1 MEAISIGVLTGLIS
15 NALFKIICDQ
25 STLNFNNIKAKIS
38 ENLTATNFNI
48 PNIEDLNPA
57 IEELKDLDISEDDSP
72 KKIEKIILS
81 NNSLMENLSSFLKK
95 TNELSATSSVNKTVN
110 IRNSGSGN
118 INFGDINQ

>member
-95 TNELSATSSVNKTVN
+95 TNELSTNSSVNKTVN

>member
-1 MEAISIGVLTGLIS
+1 MEAISIGILTGLIS
-15 NALFKIICDQ
+15 NALFKIICEQ

-81 NNSLMENLSSFLKK
+81 NNSLMDNLSSFLKK
-95 TNELSATSSVNKTVN
+95 TNELSTTSSVNKTVN
-110 IRNSGSGN
+110 IQNSGSGN

>member
-25 STLNFNNIKAKIS
+25 SILNFNNIKAKIS

-95 TNELSATSSVNKTVN
+95 TNELSTTSSVNKTVN
-110 IRNSGSGN
+110 IQNSGSGN

>member
-1 MEAISIGVLTGLIS
+1 M
-15 NALFKIICDQ
+15 
-25 STLNFNNIKAKIS
+25 
-38 ENLTATNFNI
+38 TATNFNI

-95 TNELSATSSVNKTVN
+95 TNELSTNSSVNKTVN

>member
-1 MEAISIGVLTGLIS
+1 MEAISIGILTGLIS
-15 NALFKIICDQ
+15 NALFKVICDH
-25 STLNFNNIKAKIS
+25 STLTVSNIKAKIS

-95 TNELSATSSVNKTVN
+95 TNELSTNSSVNKTVN